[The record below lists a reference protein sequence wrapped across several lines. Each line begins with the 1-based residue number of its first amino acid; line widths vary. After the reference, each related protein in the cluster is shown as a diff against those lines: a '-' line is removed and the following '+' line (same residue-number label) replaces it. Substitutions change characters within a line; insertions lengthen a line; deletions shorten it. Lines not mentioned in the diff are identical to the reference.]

1 MALMDRL
8 AAKGID
14 TRPLFTPL
22 SDIPAYRATYE
33 ATRARA
39 RNRIAHRLT
48 PYGVNL
54 PSALRLEQED
64 VTRVCRELKNVL
76 RSG

>member
-1 MALMDRL
+1 M
-8 AAKGID
+8 
-14 TRPLFTPL
+14 
-22 SDIPAYRATYE
+22 E
-33 ATRARA
+33 
-39 RNRIAHRLT
+39 RNRTAHRLT

-54 PSALRLEQED
+54 PSALRLERED